1 MFPERSVTNI
11 RPSGANARS
20 QGNFNPDCTTVVV
33 SLGALPAAGGR
44 PGTGIVRKTP
54 RSSLHHAPSTTGRR
68 GSGDVP
74 AARGARTRNVNVGG
88 APGAAGAS
96 GLCPPRGAEG
106 PVSGGGGP

>member
-44 PGTGIVRKTP
+44 PGTGIVRETP
-54 RSSLHHAPSTTGRR
+54 WSSIHHAPSTTGRR
-68 GSGDVP
+68 WSGYGS
-74 AARGARTRNVNVGG
+74 AARGARTPKRKLAV
-88 APGAAGAS
+88 AAGAAGAS
-96 GLCPPRGAEG
+96 GVAPPR
-106 PVSGGGGP
+106 V

>member
-54 RSSLHHAPSTTGRR
+54 WSSLHHAPSTTGRR
-68 GSGDVP
+68 GSEYVP
-74 AARGARTRNVNVGG
+74 AACGARTWNVNVAV
-88 APGAAGAS
+88 APRATGAS
-96 GLCPPRGAEG
+96 GCAAPPVAHG
-106 PVSGGGGP
+106 PFTAGG